1 MKNQSTRSRLLCS
14 ALALGLILAL
24 GSPVQSQAP
33 QPAEGKMMMPVDM
46 KEHCQAM
53 KERKEQMKADMKTQ
67 DDELAALVARMNSA
81 PADKKLDLLAAVV
94 TTMVEQRTVRNARM
108 EAMQS
113 EMMTHMMGHM
123 PMGKDSTTMCPMMM
137 GMKSRPSSALGPNN
151 DHQQK
156 KK

>member
-1 MKNQSTRSRLLCS
+1 
-14 ALALGLILAL
+14 
-24 GSPVQSQAP
+24 
-33 QPAEGKMMMPVDM
+33 MMMQGDM

-53 KERKEQMKADMKTQ
+53 KEQKEQMKAEMKAQ
-67 DDELAALVARMNSA
+67 DDELAAQVARMNSA
-81 PADKKLDLLAAVV
+81 PTDKKLDLLAAVV
-94 TTMVEQRTVRNARM
+94 TKMVEQRTARNARM

-113 EMMTHMMGHM
+113 DMMTHMMGHM

-137 GMKSRPSSALGPNN
+137 GMKGRVAGALGPNN